1 MRRYPTTLEKL
12 RRLTSIRTA
21 MGTHCYPTGGNLCYP
36 TGGNL
41 CYPTGGNLCYP
52 TGGQHASTFYVLSQR
67 RVMNQISLWNYQLPD
82 VKPYYAVK
90 CNPESNLMTWLS
102 SAGAG
107 FDCASV
113 REVKAVQEVTRDAE
127 IIFANP
133 CKKKDEVIQSAIAG
147 VNVTVVDSHE
157 EIDKLQSIGWGT
169 SRWGTSRWG
178 TSRLESSLIR
188 LRVED
193 KGSMMPFSA
202 KFGLEVDQVKCL
214 ASYAKKNN
222 QKIDGL
228 SFHVGSGCKD
238 PQQYRKALDHV
249 KIALGLLEEAGHSP
263 TIVDIGGGFM
273 TEGFDAAAEVI
284 RDVQGSFDNHIR
296 FVAEPG
302 RFFAASCQDLFVRVI
317 GKKPAGGGRPGW
329 RYTLDESLYGQFSC
343 IPFDH
348 AQPRWIRV
356 RQQGEKR
363 RKTTPAVL
371 YGRTCDS
378 VDFIAAAQEAEEL
391 MEGDWLW
398 FPHMGAYTTVT
409 STEFN
414 GFPKPDTFVVNT
426 HRPEQLPEPTEFL
439 KDEWPKG
446 LQYVSAV
453 TVPTL
458 Q

>member
-1 MRRYPTTLEKL
+1 
-12 RRLTSIRTA
+12 
-21 MGTHCYPTGGNLCYP
+21 
-36 TGGNL
+36 
-41 CYPTGGNLCYP
+41 
-52 TGGQHASTFYVLSQR
+52 
-67 RVMNQISLWNYQLPD
+67 MNQISLWNYQLPD
-82 VKPYYAVK
+82 VEPFYAVK

-102 SAGAG
+102 SAGTG

-113 REVKAVQEVTRDAE
+113 REVKAVQEVTEDAE

-133 CKKKDEVIQSAIAG
+133 CKKKDEVIQSALAG
-147 VNVTVVDSHE
+147 VSVTVVDSHE
-157 EIDKLQSIGWGT
+157 EIDKLQTIGWGA
-169 SRWGTSRWG
+169 SGK
-178 TSRLESSLIR
+178 ESSLIR

-202 KFGLEVDQVKCL
+202 KFGLEVDQVKSL
-214 ASYAKKNN
+214 ARYAQKKN

-238 PQQYRKALDHV
+238 PEQYRKALDHV
-249 KIALGLLEEAGHSP
+249 KIALGLLENSGHSP

-284 RDVQGSFDNHIR
+284 RDVQQSFDNHIR
-296 FVAEPG
+296 CVAEPG
-302 RFFAASCQDLFVRVI
+302 RFFASSCQDLFVRVI

-356 RQQGEKR
+356 REKGEQR

-426 HRPEQLPEPTEFL
+426 NRPEQLPELTEFL
-439 KDEWPKG
+439 NDEWPKG

>member
-1 MRRYPTTLEKL
+1 
-12 RRLTSIRTA
+12 
-21 MGTHCYPTGGNLCYP
+21 
-36 TGGNL
+36 
-41 CYPTGGNLCYP
+41 
-52 TGGQHASTFYVLSQR
+52 
-67 RVMNQISLWNYQLPD
+67 MNQISLWNYQLPD
-82 VKPYYAVK
+82 VEPFYAVK

-102 SAGAG
+102 SAGTG

-113 REVKAVQEVTRDAE
+113 REVKAVQEVTEDAE

-133 CKKKDEVIQSAIAG
+133 CKKKDEVIQSALAG
-147 VNVTVVDSHE
+147 VSVTVVDSHE
-157 EIDKLQSIGWGT
+157 EIDKLQTIGWGA
-169 SRWGTSRWG
+169 SGR
-178 TSRLESSLIR
+178 ESSLIR

-202 KFGLEVDQVKCL
+202 KFGLEVDQVKSL
-214 ASYAKKNN
+214 ARYAQKKN

-238 PQQYRKALDHV
+238 PEQYRKALDHV
-249 KIALGLLEEAGHSP
+249 KIALGLLENSGHSP

-284 RDVQGSFDNHIR
+284 RDVQQSFDNHIR

-302 RFFAASCQDLFVRVI
+302 RFFASSCQDLFVRVI

-356 RQQGEKR
+356 REKGEQR

-426 HRPEQLPEPTEFL
+426 NRPEQLPEPTEFL
-439 KDEWPKG
+439 NDEWPKG